1 VLKCRVTTGWNEPR
15 RHRSPVWLDLEIPA
29 DHEKFTK
36 IRPGREIVDNSW
48 CRTI

>member
-1 VLKCRVTTGWNEPR
+1 VLKRRVTTGWNELR

-29 DHEKFTK
+29 DHEKFIS
-36 IRPGREIVDNSW
+36 IRPGREFVDNSC